1 MKNMIATRKK
11 FKFNTIDNPELM
23 LMKKSIYYS
32 DEKGKLKGYKLKRR
46 DKQAEKREPVRG
58 PNYTPW

>member
-1 MKNMIATRKK
+1 
-11 FKFNTIDNPELM
+11 M